1 MWGTKSAIVLRGR
14 FMIDWRAP
22 QRFPAPVAGRRA
34 WLQTALALACS
45 AWVLKA
51 PAQDKPRMRVGFIAR
66 YQPYSFA
73 QTDGSLTGFDV
84 EVVRAL
90 LRASGHD
97 MEPVAD
103 TLVNLRQKMQKGEI
117 AFIGNQLLVTPE
129 NRRHFDFVKSYATIQ
144 LVSVLH
150 EDDDRDLMSLDD
162 FLGKKLGVLANTGI
176 EDQARGAVGKSVQA
190 FGRIEDALH
199 ALVDKKLD
207 AVLEE
212 NLIAEYFIDK
222 MGLPLKVGVPF
233 SSPIRV
239 GLAVPKGNKD
249 IAQRLS
255 LSVQTLLKDKKFKEI
270 STRWFG
276 YDVSHPRVSHT
287 ASM

>member
-1 MWGTKSAIVLRGR
+1 
-14 FMIDWRAP
+14 MIDLRTP
-22 QRFPAPVAGRRA
+22 QRLRVKAVGRRE

-45 AWVLKA
+45 GMALKA
-51 PAQDKPRMRVGFIAR
+51 TAQDKPRMRVGFIAR
-66 YQPYSFA
+66 YQPYSFVQA
-73 QTDGSLTGFDV
+73 DGSLTGFDV

-90 LRASGHD
+90 LSASGHD

-117 AFIGNQLLVTPE
+117 DFIGNQLLVTPE

-150 EDDDRDLMSLDD
+150 ESDDRDLMSLDD
-162 FLGKKLGVLANTGI
+162 FLGKKLGVLANTGV
-176 EDQARGAVGKSVQA
+176 EDQARGALGKSVQA
-190 FGRIEDALH
+190 FEKIEDALR
-199 ALVDKKLD
+199 ALADKKLD

-222 MGLPLKVGVPF
+222 VGLPLKVGVPF
-233 SSPIRV
+233 AAPIRV

-249 IAQRLS
+249 IEQRLS
-255 LSVQTLLKDKKFKEI
+255 SGVQALVKDKNFKAI

-276 YDVSHPRVSHT
+276 YDVSRPRVSH
-287 ASM
+287 ASNS

>member
-1 MWGTKSAIVLRGR
+1 
-14 FMIDWRAP
+14 MIDLRTP
-22 QRFPAPVAGRRA
+22 QRLRVKAVGRRE

-45 AWVLKA
+45 GMALKA
-51 PAQDKPRMRVGFIAR
+51 TAQDKPRMRVGFIAR
-66 YQPYSFA
+66 YQPYSFVQA
-73 QTDGSLTGFDV
+73 DGSLTGFDV

-90 LRASGHD
+90 LSASGHD

-117 AFIGNQLLVTPE
+117 DFIGNQLLVTPE
-129 NRRHFDFVKSYATIQ
+129 NRRYFDFVKSYATIQ

-176 EDQARGAVGKSVQA
+176 EDQAKGALGKSVQA
-190 FGRIEDALH
+190 FERIEDALR
-199 ALVDKKLD
+199 ALAGKKLD

-222 MGLPLKVGVPF
+222 AGLPLKVGVPF
-233 SSPIRV
+233 AAPIRV

-249 IAQRLS
+249 IEQRLS
-255 LSVQTLLKDKKFKEI
+255 LGVQTLVKDKSFKAI

-276 YDVSHPRVSHT
+276 YDVSRPRVSH
-287 ASM
+287 ASST

>member
-1 MWGTKSAIVLRGR
+1 MTDGRTPECLRV
-14 FMIDWRAP
+14 P
-22 QRFPAPVAGRRA
+22 LVGRRE
-34 WLQTALALACS
+34 WLQMALALAFS
-45 AWVLKA
+45 GMAFKA
-51 PAQDKPRMRVGFIAR
+51 SAQDRPRMRVGFISR
-66 YQPYSFA
+66 YQPYSFV

-90 LRASGHD
+90 LSASGHD

-103 TLVNLRQKMQKGEI
+103 TLTNLRQKLQKGEI
-117 AFIGNQLLVTPE
+117 DFIGNQLLVTPE
-129 NRRHFDFVKSYATIQ
+129 NRRYFDFVRSYATIQ

-150 EDDDRDLMSLDD
+150 EDDERDLMSLDD

-176 EDQARGAVGKSVQA
+176 EEQARGALGKSVQA
-190 FGRIEDALH
+190 FDRIEDALR
-199 ALVDKKLD
+199 ALAEKKLD

-222 MGLPLKVGVPF
+222 ANLPLKVGVPF
-233 SSPIRV
+233 ASPIRV

-249 IAQRLS
+249 IEQRLS
-255 LSVQTLLKDKKFKEI
+255 LGVQNLVKDRSFKAI

-276 YDVSHPRVSHT
+276 YDVSRPRVSH
-287 ASM
+287 ASSV

>member
-1 MWGTKSAIVLRGR
+1 MWATKSATVLRGR
-14 FMIDWRAP
+14 FMIDLRTP
-22 QRFPAPVAGRRA
+22 QRLRVKAVGRRE

-45 AWVLKA
+45 GMALKA
-51 PAQDKPRMRVGFIAR
+51 TAQDKPRMRVGFIAR
-66 YQPYSFA
+66 YQPYSFVQA
-73 QTDGSLTGFDV
+73 DGSLTGFDV

-90 LRASGHD
+90 LSASGHD

-117 AFIGNQLLVTPE
+117 DFIGNQLLVTPE
-129 NRRHFDFVKSYATIQ
+129 NRRYFDFVKSYATIQ

-176 EDQARGAVGKSVQA
+176 EDQAKGALGKSVQA
-190 FGRIEDALH
+190 FERIEDALR
-199 ALVDKKLD
+199 ALAGKKLD

-222 MGLPLKVGVPF
+222 AGLPLKVGVPF
-233 SSPIRV
+233 AAPIRV

-249 IAQRLS
+249 IEQRLS
-255 LSVQTLLKDKKFKEI
+255 LGVQTLVKDKSFKAI

-276 YDVSHPRVSHT
+276 YDVSRPRVSH
-287 ASM
+287 ASST

>member
-1 MWGTKSAIVLRGR
+1 
-14 FMIDWRAP
+14 MIDWRAP
-22 QRFPAPVAGRRA
+22 QRFPAPAAGRRA

-45 AWVLKA
+45 GGVLKA

-66 YQPYSFA
+66 YQPYSFVQA
-73 QTDGSLTGFDV
+73 DGSLTGFDV

-103 TLVNLRQKMQKGEI
+103 TLVNLRQRMQKGEI
-117 AFIGNQLLVTPE
+117 DFIGNQLLVTSE

-190 FGRIEDALH
+190 FERIEDALR
-199 ALVDKKLD
+199 ALADKKLD

-222 MGLPLKVGVPF
+222 AGLPLKVGVPF
-233 SSPIRV
+233 AAPIRV

-249 IAQRLS
+249 IEQRLS
-255 LSVQTLLKDKKFKEI
+255 LSVQTLLKDKNFKAI
-270 STRWFG
+270 SMRWFG
-276 YDVSHPRVSHT
+276 YDVSRPRVSHA
-287 ASM
+287 ASS

>member
-1 MWGTKSAIVLRGR
+1 
-14 FMIDWRAP
+14 MIDLRTP
-22 QRFPAPVAGRRA
+22 QRLRVKAVGRRE

-45 AWVLKA
+45 GMALKA
-51 PAQDKPRMRVGFIAR
+51 TAQDKPRMRVGFIAR
-66 YQPYSFA
+66 YQPYSFVQA
-73 QTDGSLTGFDV
+73 DGSLTGFDV

-90 LRASGHD
+90 LSASGHD

-117 AFIGNQLLVTPE
+117 DFIGNQLLVTPE
-129 NRRHFDFVKSYATIQ
+129 NRRYFDFVKSYATIQ

-176 EDQARGAVGKSVQA
+176 EDQAKGALGKSVQA
-190 FGRIEDALH
+190 FERIEDALR
-199 ALVDKKLD
+199 ALAGKKLD

-222 MGLPLKVGVPF
+222 AGLPLKVGVPF
-233 SSPIRV
+233 AAPIRV

-249 IAQRLS
+249 IEQRLS
-255 LSVQTLLKDKKFKEI
+255 LGVQTLVKDKSFKAI

-276 YDVSHPRVSHT
+276 YDVSRPRVSH
-287 ASM
+287 ASSI